1 MSLKDFTSVTMTD
14 YAKGR
19 HFGNPK
25 FAGTKITDI
34 ESADFLDNMK
44 VALTPEGTPS
54 SSAFVT
60 DGYAPFCKL
69 VFIRNFTNAENPV
82 CEIADD
88 NRHLLQSG
96 YKLREGALPGEVR
109 YLARWMPQVEWENYF
124 SSVAPWLMVILYNKE
139 ALAGDKIVIEEDWGI
154 VSINAVTTPEEQ
166 PMAPETML
174 RNALGSDFGGSGVDL
189 NREEYEKACEFW
201 SNHALIK

>member
-44 VALTPEGTPS
+44 VALS
-54 SSAFVT
+54 LQALAFVT
-60 DGYAPFCKL
+60 DGYADFCKL
-69 VFIRNFTNAENPV
+69 VFVKNFTNAENPV
-82 CEIADD
+82 CEITDE

-96 YKLREGALPGEVR
+96 YKLREEALPVEVP
-109 YLARWMPQVEWENYF
+109 YLSRWMPQVEREDYF
-124 SSVAPWLMVILYNKE
+124 AHIAPWLMVVL
-139 ALAGDKIVIEEDWGI
+139 
-154 VSINAVTTPEEQ
+154 
-166 PMAPETML
+166 
-174 RNALGSDFGGSGVDL
+174 
-189 NREEYEKACEFW
+189 
-201 SNHALIK
+201 